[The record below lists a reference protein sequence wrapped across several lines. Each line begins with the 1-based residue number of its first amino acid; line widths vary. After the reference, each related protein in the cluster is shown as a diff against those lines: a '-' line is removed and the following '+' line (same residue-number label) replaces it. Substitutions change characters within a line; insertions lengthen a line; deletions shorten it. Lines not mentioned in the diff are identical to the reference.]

1 MRIDIYSDISCPWC
15 YIGLARFERALAT
28 FDGADRLDIRYRPYQ
43 LDPMAPMDAEPMFD
57 YLARRFGARGR
68 DMATRVIE
76 IARGEGLVMD
86 YERGLMVNTLNAHRL
101 LIFAERENGPAVQRE
116 LIRRLFRAHFAEG
129 KDVGD
134 LRVLAG
140 LAADVGM
147 DTDAARNYLET
158 DQGTREVREGIA
170 EAQRLGVTA
179 VPTYVFDDR
188 YVVEGAQPTE
198 LFLQALTNV
207 ADEAAANDV
216 AR

>member
-86 YERGLMVNTLNAHRL
+86 YERGLSVNTLNAHRL
-101 LIFAERENGPAVQRE
+101 LILAERENGPAVQRE

-134 LRVLAG
+134 LRVLAS

>member
-1 MRIDIYSDISCPWC
+1 MRIDIYSDLACPWC
-15 YIGLARFERALAT
+15 YIGQARFERALAT
-28 FDGADRLDIRYRPYQ
+28 FEGADRLDVRYRPYQ
-43 LDPMAPMDAEPMFD
+43 LDPLAPTDAEPMFD

-68 DMATRVIE
+68 AMATHVIE

-101 LIFAERENGPAVQRE
+101 LFLAEREDGPVVQRE
-116 LIRRLFRAHFAEG
+116 LMRRLFRAHFSEG
-129 KDVGD
+129 RNIGD
-134 LRVLAG
+134 PRVLAQI
-140 LAADVGM
+140 AADVGM
-147 DTDAARNYLET
+147 DTDAARNFLET

-170 EAQRLGVTA
+170 EAQRIGVSA

-198 LFLQALTNV
+198 LFLQALTTV
-207 ADEAAANDV
+207 AGEAAANDV

>member
-1 MRIDIYSDISCPWC
+1 MRIDIYSDVSCPWC

-43 LDPMAPMDAEPMFD
+43 LDPMAPTDAEPMFD
-57 YLARRFGARGR
+57 YLARRFGARSR
-68 DMATRVIE
+68 AMATHVIE

-86 YERGLMVNTLNAHRL
+86 YEHGLSVNTLSAHRL
-101 LIFAERENGPAVQRE
+101 LILAEREHGPAVHRE
-116 LIRRLFRAHFAEG
+116 LIRRLFRAHFSEG
-129 KDVGD
+129 KNIGD
-134 LRVLAG
+134 PRVLAA

-158 DQGTREVREGIA
+158 EEGTREVREGIA
-170 EAQRLGVTA
+170 EAYRIGVSA

-188 YVVEGAQPTE
+188 YIVEGAQPTE
-198 LFLQALTNV
+198 LFLQALTTV
-207 ADEAAANDV
+207 ADEAAANNV

>member
-1 MRIDIYSDISCPWC
+1 
-15 YIGLARFERALAT
+15 
-28 FDGADRLDIRYRPYQ
+28 
-43 LDPMAPMDAEPMFD
+43 MFD

-86 YERGLMVNTLNAHRL
+86 YERGLSVNTLNAHRL
-101 LIFAERENGPAVQRE
+101 LILAEREHGPVVQRE

-134 LRVLAG
+134 LVCSPS

-158 DQGTREVREGIA
+158 DRGTREVREGIA
-170 EAQRLGVTA
+170 EAQRLGVRPSPPMCSTS
-179 VPTYVFDDR
+179 R

-198 LFLQALTNV
+198 LFLEALTTSPARRRRTTSP
-207 ADEAAANDV
+207 ADRRSRQTRRGMRRVWRASATASPRSTPRR
-216 AR
+216 AWPSCPP

>member
-1 MRIDIYSDISCPWC
+1 MKIDIYSDISCPWC

-28 FDGADRLDIRYRPYQ
+28 FEGADRLDVRYHPYQ
-43 LDPMAPMDAEPMFD
+43 LDPLAPMDAEPMFD
-57 YLARRFGARGR
+57 YLARRFGASSRAK
-68 DMATRVIE
+68 ATHVIE

-101 LIFAERENGPAVQRE
+101 LILAERDYGPAAQRE
-116 LIRRLFRAHFAEG
+116 LMRRLFRAHFADG
-129 KDVGD
+129 QDVGD
-134 LRVLAG
+134 LRVLAR

-147 DTDAARNYLET
+147 DTDLARNYLET
-158 DQGTREVREGIA
+158 DEGTREVREAIA
-170 EAQRLGVTA
+170 EAQRIGVSA

-188 YVVEGAQPTE
+188 YIVEGAQPTE
-198 LFLQALTNV
+198 LFLQALATV